1 MRLVFRYS
9 LLLLVGLLFLSL
21 SFGQCNADSVKNFKP
36 KQRQYWHDEV
46 DDAQRSLIKWDGTDD
61 GHLKVSNDETVNFLV
76 NQSAT
81 TGIDC
86 FQYRVEH
93 DSTLTAQK
101 KIGYLRWYAEFLRM
115 VQRNWSDRSPRV
127 MAQRL
132 KPAQLPAILESF
144 EKALDA
150 NNNGQSLLNV
160 INNLDYASASI
171 ILKSAAFQ
179 KNSELQASKDEV
191 IRKYCVTYPD
201 KILSTLTEFPNLP
214 FADTLIKI
222 AALNNPKELYDY
234 SQANNR
240 LGIRIRSITDN
251 KLVSTIVAM
260 SKSKDGQQYFCFLD
274 NILNGKVS
282 YADVDEAKSD
292 SLKYYRLLVK
302 THIDYVERAI
312 NKDTA
317 FEFETLG
324 KRLMQKAKENF
335 VNIINGLHNESAD
348 IRFKSIQPLTPQE
361 LYYLAVSGDGIIYT
375 SSFVRGVYPL
385 MMKKLNNR
393 GDSILKLVF
402 FDKYRKFIK
411 MCAGYNQLGNYL
423 ATFPKPSNPTDVSDA
438 EILMKSFVKN
448 LEKAKGYEDAVDVAD
463 SYASIAETLKPLAD
477 EMLRNVQ
484 ENYQT
489 NLAEQNKKGIAIY
502 KILKYLFLSADSS
515 QKIDLTKE
523 LGIPPVYDVPYTS
536 LKNDSGR
543 VIMQQFFYGDKDGQG
558 VFNGFLKAFSNPNWK
573 IIPSEQWVEVR
584 SVKGKPVS
592 IFANRALSEEGGL
605 DEKAQKALGEYL
617 EKSKQFPTVTI
628 HRGHSYYADA
638 TIAQM
643 FPSSK
648 IVFMGSCGGYRLLH
662 DILTVSDDAHIV
674 ATKQI
679 GDTKVNLPF
688 VILIANKERMGQDIN
703 WIPFWH
709 ELRSASNSSEFD
721 DYVPPYKNLGALF
734 IKAYKI
740 ALREEG

>member
-1 MRLVFRYS
+1 MKIKFIGFIISVLFFRFAGWS
-9 LLLLVGLLFLSL
+9 
-21 SFGQCNADSVKNFKP
+21 QCSADSVKDFKP

-46 DDAQRSLIKWDGTDD
+46 DDAQHRLLKWDGTDD
-61 GHLKVSNDETVNFLV
+61 GKLNVSADETINFLV

-86 FQYRVEH
+86 FQFRVEK
-93 DSTLTAQK
+93 DTTLSAQK
-101 KIGYLRWYAEFLRM
+101 KIGYLRWYAEFVSMLL
-115 VQRNWSDRSPRV
+115 RNWSDRSPQAK
-127 MAQRL
+127 AQRL
-132 KPAQLPAILESF
+132 SPARLPEVLADF
-144 EKALDA
+144 EKALDTEK
-150 NNNGQSLLNV
+150 NGGSLLSL
-160 INNLDYASASI
+160 IKTLDYAPATL

-179 KNSELQASKDEV
+179 QHKELQASRDEV
-191 IRKYCVTYPD
+191 VRKYCLLYPD
-201 KILSTLTEFPNLP
+201 KILPTLKEYPNLP
-214 FADTLIKI
+214 FADSLIKV
-222 AALNNPKELYDY
+222 AAHNNPKDLYDY

-240 LGIRIRSITDN
+240 LGLRIRSIKDDT
-251 KLVSTIVAM
+251 LISTIVTM
-260 SKSKDGQQYFCFLD
+260 SKSRDGQQYFCFLD
-274 NILNGKVS
+274 NILNGKLT
-282 YADVDEAKSD
+282 YAEIDEAKTD
-292 SLKYYRLLVK
+292 SMKYYRLLVK
-302 THIDYVERAI
+302 THIDYVRRAI
-312 NKDTA
+312 NQDTA
-317 FEFETLG
+317 FEFENLS

-335 VNIINGLHNESAD
+335 VNIINGLHNESAEV
-348 IRFKSIQPLTPQE
+348 RFRSIQNLTPQE
-361 LYYLAVSGDGIIYT
+361 LYYLAVSSDGIIYT

-393 GDSILKLVF
+393 GDSILKLVY

-423 ATFPKPSNPTDVSDA
+423 STFPKPQNPGDISDA

-448 LEKAKGYEDAVDVAD
+448 LEKSNGYEDAVDVAD
-463 SYASIAETLKPLAD
+463 SYASITETLKPLAD
-477 EMLRNVQ
+477 EMLQNVQ
-484 ENYQT
+484 ENFKT
-489 NLAEQNKKGIAIY
+489 NTAAQNKKGIAIY
-502 KILKYLFLSADSS
+502 KILNYLFLSADSS
-515 QKIDLTKE
+515 NKIDLTKE
-523 LGIPPVYDVPYTS
+523 LGIPPVYDVPYSS

-573 IIPSEQWVEVR
+573 IIPSDEWVEVR

-592 IFANRALSEEGGL
+592 IFANRALDEEGGL

-617 EKSKQFPTVTI
+617 EKNKLFPTVTI

-638 TIAQM
+638 TISQM

-679 GDTKVNLPF
+679 GDTRVNLPF
-688 VILIANKERMGQDIN
+688 VILMANKERLGQDIN
-703 WIPFWH
+703 WIPFWQ
-709 ELRSASNSSEFD
+709 ELKAASNSSEFD

-740 ALREEG
+740 AMREGE

>member
-1 MRLVFRYS
+1 M
-9 LLLLVGLLFLSL
+9 
-21 SFGQCNADSVKNFKP
+21 
-36 KQRQYWHDEV
+36 
-46 DDAQRSLIKWDGTDD
+46 
-61 GHLKVSNDETVNFLV
+61 NFLV
-76 NQSAT
+76 NQTAT

-86 FQYRVEH
+86 FQYRVEN
-93 DSTLTAQK
+93 DSTMGAQK

-115 VQRNWSDRSPRV
+115 VQRNWSDRNPRDK
-127 MAQRL
+127 AQRL
-132 KPAQLPAILESF
+132 KPVQLPSILESF

-150 NNNGQSLLNV
+150 NGKGYSLLNV
-160 INNLDYASASI
+160 INDLDYASASI

-179 KNSELQASKDEV
+179 QNPELQSSRDEV
-191 IRKYCVTYPD
+191 IRKYCVNYPD
-201 KILSTLTEFPNLP
+201 KILSTLTEYPNLP
-214 FADTLIKI
+214 FADTLIKM
-222 AALNNPKELYDY
+222 AARNNPKELYDY

-240 LGIRIRSITDN
+240 LGVRIRSLKDN
-251 KLVSTIVAM
+251 LLVSTIVAM

-282 YADVDEAKSD
+282 YAEVDEAKSD

-317 FEFETLG
+317 FEFETLSM
-324 KRLMQKAKENF
+324 RMMQKAKENF
-335 VNIINGLHNESAD
+335 VNIINGLHTESAEV
-348 IRFKSIQPLTPQE
+348 RFKSIQNLTPQE

-375 SSFVRGVYPL
+375 SSFVRGVFPL
-385 MMKKLNNR
+385 MLKKLNNR
-393 GDSILKLVF
+393 GDSILKLVY

-423 ATFPKPSNPTDVSDA
+423 ASFPKPANPADMSDA
-438 EILMKSFVKN
+438 EMLMKSFVKN

-477 EMLRNVQ
+477 EILRNVQ

-489 NLAEQNKKGIAIY
+489 NIIEQNKKGIAIY
-502 KILKYLFLSADSS
+502 KILKYLFLSADST

-523 LGIPPVYDVPYTS
+523 LGIPPVYDVPYIA

-558 VFNGFLKAFSNPNWK
+558 VFNGFLKAFTNSNWK

-592 IFANRALSEEGGL
+592 IFANRALNEEDGL
-605 DEKAQKALGEYL
+605 DEKAQKALGAYL
-617 EKSKQFPTVTI
+617 EKNKLFPTVTI

-688 VILIANKERMGQDIN
+688 VVLIANKERMGQDIN

-709 ELRSASNSSEFD
+709 ELRAASSSSEFD

-740 ALREEG
+740 ALREEE